1 MARTLKIYYLDEK
14 YINYLRKYDTRVAY
28 NKNQKRPYIGVV
40 YTFNGLNYF
49 APLAHPRPKH
59 LKMNDK
65 AIDIFKIDDGKL
77 GVVNINNMIP
87 TPIEC
92 ITEVLPTIT
101 DDKYKILIQNQ
112 TTFINNNKSDLLKK
126 VKQFRLQYDKG
137 YLSENVKARCCDF
150 YLLEKKCSDYVET
163 ELEKI

>member
-1 MARTLKIYYLDEK
+1 
-14 YINYLRKYDTRVAY
+14 
-28 NKNQKRPYIGVV
+28 
-40 YTFNGLNYF
+40 
-49 APLAHPRPKH
+49 
-59 LKMNDK
+59 MNDK

-112 TTFINNNKSDLLKK
+112 TTFINNNKSTLLKK
-126 VKQFRLQYDKG
+126 VRQFRLQYDKG

-150 YLLEKKCSDYVET
+150 YLLEKKCNDYVET